1 MEQTIKYPIGIQTFE
16 EIRNEKYLYVDKT
29 GLIYNLVNRNKYVFL
44 GRPRRFGK
52 SLLISTLQA
61 YFEGRKELFEGLAI
75 AELEKEWRRHP
86 VIRIDLSGESYEHPD
101 KILKRLNLI
110 LSRYEDVY
118 GNSQDETTPA
128 ARFGGIIRRAEE
140 KTGQKVVILVDEYD
154 KPMVDNIHN
163 ESLIE
168 DFKTELRGF
177 YSVIKES
184 DAHIRFAMLTGVT
197 KFAHVSIFSGLN
209 NLNDVSLEPACNALC
224 GISESEFHRYFR
236 ESVRQFSQTT
246 KKPED
251 EVYKLF
257 KKNYDGYHFAKRGE
271 DIYNPFSIL
280 KAFFKNDFGKYW
292 FASGTPSLL
301 INLLKRYDYPL
312 RGIEGAQLSE
322 LQLSDLSRPERN
334 YHALFYQTGYLT
346 IKGYNEESD
355 KYILGMPNEEVRSAF
370 WECLYDQYILDRTD
384 EFDTFSI
391 EEFINDVKTGRPDE
405 FMDRLQSLIAQ
416 LSPGVERKKEIHFQ
430 NILQIIFTMLGFR
443 MQSEIT
449 FATGRAD
456 MIVQTPDYVYV
467 MEFKIN
473 GSPEDAIRQ
482 ILEKNYAVPFK
493 SDPRTVYL
501 IGASFNTET
510 NQLESY
516 QLEKY

>member
-16 EIRNEKYLYVDKT
+16 KLRKGEYLYVDKT
-29 GLIYNLVNRNKYVFL
+29 SLIYDLVKRNQYVFL

-61 YFEGRKELFEGLAI
+61 YFEGRKELFEGLAV

-101 KILKRLNLI
+101 KVKARLHFL
-110 LSRYEDVY
+110 LSEYEKQY
-118 GNSQDETTPA
+118 GTDSAETTPA
-128 ARFGGIIRRAEE
+128 TRFAGLIRRAEQ
-140 KTGQKVVILVDEYD
+140 KAGQKVVILIDEYD
-154 KPMVDNIHN
+154 KPMVDNFHKDR
-163 ESLIE
+163 LIE

-209 NLNDVSLEPACNALC
+209 NLVDISLNERYNAIC
-224 GISESEFHRYFR
+224 GITETEFRRDFA
-236 ESVRQFSQTT
+236 ESVGCFANATGKT
-246 KKPED
+246 ED
-251 EVYKLF
+251 EVWDAFRKS
-257 KKNYDGYHFAKRGE
+257 YDGYHFSTVEEG
-271 DIYNPFSIL
+271 IYNPFSVL
-280 KAFFKNDFGKYW
+280 YAFNDNKLGEYW
-292 FASGTPSLL
+292 FASGTPSFLTE
-301 INLLKRYDYPL
+301 LLKKYEFPL
-312 RGIEGAQLSE
+312 EDLEEAELSA
-322 LQLSDLSRPERN
+322 SDLADLTNPAAS

-346 IKGYNEESD
+346 IKGYDED
-355 KYILGMPNEEVRSAF
+355 YQLYKLGFPNMEVRNGF
-370 WECLYDQYILDRTD
+370 WNSLYKDFILSGRRTSP
-384 EFDTFSI
+384 FSLKKFTEDI
-391 EEFINDVKTGRPDE
+391 LYGKVEDFLQ
-405 FMDRLQSLIAQ
+405 RLQALIGQ
-416 LSPGVERKKEIHFQ
+416 ISPQRELNKEIHFQ

-473 GSPEDAIRQ
+473 GSPEAAIRQ
-482 ILEKNYAVPFK
+482 IREKNYAVPFK

-501 IGASFNTET
+501 IGAKFNSET

-516 QLEKY
+516 QIEKY